1 MTETAISD
9 TGRPLISAGLILYD
23 GRVLLCLRSLRRKWY
38 PGVWDL
44 PGGHVEEG
52 ETPQAALVRELREEL
67 GIRIEEPSGADL
79 TRLVASDF
87 EMSVW
92 TIRRWIGTPSN
103 AAPYEH
109 DEIAWYSPAEV
120 ESLSLAHPNYLGLIT
135 DAVDSTIVR
144 PIIPR
149 N

>member
-1 MTETAISD
+1 M
-9 TGRPLISAGLILYD
+9 ISAGLILYD
-23 GRVLLCLRSLRRKWY
+23 GRVLLCLRSLRRQWY
-38 PGVWDL
+38 PGAWDL

-52 ETPQAALVRELREEL
+52 ETSQAALVRELHEEL
-67 GIRIEEPSGADL
+67 GIRIEEPRGKEL
-79 TRLVASDF
+79 TRIVASDF

-103 AAPYEH
+103 AAPDEH
-109 DEIAWYSPAEV
+109 DEIAWYSSAEV

-144 PIIPR
+144 PISPG